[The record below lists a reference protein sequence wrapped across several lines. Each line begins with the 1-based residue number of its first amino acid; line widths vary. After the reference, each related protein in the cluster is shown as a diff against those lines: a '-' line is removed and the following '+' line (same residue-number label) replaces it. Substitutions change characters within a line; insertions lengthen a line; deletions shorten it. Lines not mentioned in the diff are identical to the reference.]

1 MAKRSNKGGRPKRA
15 DETGGTTMIRV
26 NADLAEM
33 IAWVAR
39 LENTTAAQLV
49 DPLVRAPVTAKY
61 AKHTAAIEKIKK
73 AEENVRKIEDAARQ
87 GYGEQ

>member
-1 MAKRSNKGGRPKRA
+1 MAGRRKKSARPKRA

-49 DPLVRAPVTAKY
+49 DPLVRAPVSAKY
-61 AKHTAAIEKIKK
+61 ARHTVAIEKIKK
-73 AEENVRKIEDAARQ
+73 AEENVRKAEDAARQ
-87 GYGEQ
+87 GYGEG

>member
-1 MAKRSNKGGRPKRA
+1 MAKNSNKGGRPRRA
-15 DETGGTTMIRV
+15 DEAGGTTMIRV

-49 DPLVRAPVTAKY
+49 DPLVRTPVAAKY
-61 AKHTAAIEKIKK
+61 TKHSAAIEKIKK

-87 GYGEQ
+87 GYGEG